1 MNGGKTGGG
10 GGFGNRKRRH
20 RVRCVL
26 ACLVELALQVLLG
39 DLEIAHGHGDVFV
52 SLQLAESRQTD
63 SETEHLGGI
72 AGVNGEV

>member
-1 MNGGKTGGG
+1 MLNGGKTGGA

-39 DLEIAHGHGDVFV
+39 DLEIAHGHGDVIV
-52 SLQLAESRQTD
+52 TEQLHESRKTD
-63 SETEHLGGI
+63 PETEHLSGE
-72 AGVNGEV
+72 GVTKT